1 MNARIITKGSL
12 TADVVKTIL
21 TSQCRWH
28 DIMSSVA
35 TDLQD
40 TGRASHSIVQFG
52 IGDCVPINVFNKAGL
67 EIRKLDA
74 LSFPNPSIPNTVEAS
89 PEYSYPENAIAVTG
103 MACRTA
109 GAQTVEEFWD
119 LISSGRSM
127 CQEVPRERIDMHGIS
142 RIRHDKWAQR
152 QKFYGN
158 FVSDVD
164 AFDNS
169 FFHLSPREATAMDPQ
184 QRLLLEI
191 AYEATESSGYLA

>member
-1 MNARIITKGSL
+1 MFLRGKDHNPENHSIANKLIALCDQTDRMGLPEGSSLRVNMRSNTTARMITKGSL

-21 TSQCRWH
+21 TLQCRWH
-28 DIMSSVA
+28 DIMASVA

-52 IGDCVPINVFNKAGL
+52 IGDCVPINFFNKAGL

-74 LSFPNPSIPNTVEAS
+74 LSFPNLSIPKIVEAS
-89 PEYSYPENAIAVTG
+89 PEYSYPENVIAVTG

-127 CQEVPRERIDMHGIS
+127 RQEVPRERIDMHGNS
-142 RIRHDKWAQR
+142 RI
-152 QKFYGN
+152 
-158 FVSDVD
+158 
-164 AFDNS
+164 
-169 FFHLSPREATAMDPQ
+169 
-184 QRLLLEI
+184 
-191 AYEATESSGYLA
+191 